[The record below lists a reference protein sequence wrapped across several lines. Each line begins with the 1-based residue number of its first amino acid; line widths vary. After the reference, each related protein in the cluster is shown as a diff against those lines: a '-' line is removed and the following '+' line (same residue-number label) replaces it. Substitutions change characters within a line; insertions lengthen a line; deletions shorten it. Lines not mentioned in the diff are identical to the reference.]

1 MAYCKNWTGP
11 CELRYSF
18 YYIQDE
24 KKTITSA
31 KESDEALLAK
41 SSLEIPLV
49 KEQETDKKLAQLM
62 KYRTVECKSISVVD
76 PEGVQGVR
84 LNPLPCTPILKYPM
98 EIK

>member
-1 MAYCKNWTGP
+1 MAYCKDWTGP
-11 CELRYSF
+11 CELRYSI

-62 KYRTVECKSISVVD
+62 KYRTVECKLI
-76 PEGVQGVR
+76 Q
-84 LNPLPCTPILKYPM
+84 
-98 EIK
+98 